1 MWVVTTGK
9 KAHLIQCTNYD
20 CMCRFIITDDEI
32 SKDVLNK
39 NINYVKCPICGKK
52 VRLIEDAGDIK
63 WK

>member
-1 MWVVTTGK
+1 
-9 KAHLIQCTNYD
+9 
-20 CMCRFIITDDEI
+20 MCRFIITDDEI

-39 NINYVKCPICGKK
+39 NVNYVKCPICGKK